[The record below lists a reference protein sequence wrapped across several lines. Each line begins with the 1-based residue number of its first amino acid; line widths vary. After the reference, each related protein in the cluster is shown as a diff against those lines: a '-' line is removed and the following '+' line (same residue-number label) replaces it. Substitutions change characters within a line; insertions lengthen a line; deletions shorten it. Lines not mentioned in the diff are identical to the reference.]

1 MVGAEAMS
9 KYEFGRRIT
18 EKFGFNAALIK
29 PVSVKESGLKAARS
43 PNLTLST
50 EKLRAALGHDL
61 PDFAGGLQKFYD
73 QYRRGYPEYIK
84 SLA

>member
-1 MVGAEAMS
+1 M
-9 KYEFGRRIT
+9 
-18 EKFGFNAALIK
+18 
-29 PVSVKESGLKAARS
+29 
-43 PNLTLST
+43 
-50 EKLRAALGHDL
+50 LGHDL